1 MESPMA
7 PNREVQLEAEVL
19 PRRAAEAHADS
30 PTVVPTRSRSRSHDP
45 VQASPDL
52 DTLSSDSADSLREQ
66 VRQVHQRLDEV
77 QKEILK
83 SKGEVRES
91 SKGGSP
97 FTPEIQD
104 KPLPANFKLLAL
116 ELYGGNCDPAEHRT
130 RTYPSWISVMLEQL
144 SSLHTFHWKF
154 RRPPSPLDYSVMLN
168 NLCLVLTPQMHL
180 LDCVP
185 SPIQSPLHPS
195 RSSDV
200 SYLLHISVAYERI
213 LSMLN
218 RKF

>member
-30 PTVVPTRSRSRSHDP
+30 PAVVPTRSRSCSHDP

-104 KPLPANFKLLAL
+104 KHLPTNFKLLAL
-116 ELYGGNCDPAEHRT
+116 ELYGGNCDPAEH
-130 RTYPSWISVMLEQL
+130 VA
-144 SSLHTFHWKF
+144 TFHAQISWA
-154 RRPPSPLDYSVMLN
+154 SISYQHNLHYAPLVPDNSNDNTMIYSSSVSASESSCPVLRYPN
-168 NLCLVLTPQMHL
+168 PNLA
-180 LDCVP
+180 
-185 SPIQSPLHPS
+185 SAS
-195 RSSDV
+195 
-200 SYLLHISVAYERI
+200 
-213 LSMLN
+213 
-218 RKF
+218 